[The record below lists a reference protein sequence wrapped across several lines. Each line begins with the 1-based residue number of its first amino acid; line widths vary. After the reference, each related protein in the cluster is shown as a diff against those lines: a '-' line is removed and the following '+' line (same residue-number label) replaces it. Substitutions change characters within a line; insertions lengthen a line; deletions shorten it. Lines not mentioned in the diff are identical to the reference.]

1 LAGDEELRVEIGLV
15 RHRGFNLGL
24 SEESNK
30 VNDIFMK
37 LKMEQSRV
45 TKKSNGF
52 G

>member
-1 LAGDEELRVEIGLV
+1 LAGDEELWFEIGQV
-15 RHRGFNLGL
+15 RHCGFDLGL

-30 VNDIFMK
+30 VSDIFMK